1 MAYMYV
7 FINNVS
13 AFKPMVLKI
22 AVSAKIDQQVI
33 IVYVIIY
40 STIYAY
46 MYIEANNHDTVFL
59 ISYSFVHVWGRVE
72 NMLL

>member
-7 FINNVS
+7 FINNVR

-33 IVYVIIY
+33 IVHVIIY
-40 STIYAY
+40 STIYAH

>member
-1 MAYMYV
+1 MAYE
-7 FINNVS
+7 FINNVC
-13 AFKPMVLKI
+13 AFKAMVLKI

-46 MYIEANNHDTVFL
+46 MYIEANNHDTF
-59 ISYSFVHVWGRVE
+59 
-72 NMLL
+72 